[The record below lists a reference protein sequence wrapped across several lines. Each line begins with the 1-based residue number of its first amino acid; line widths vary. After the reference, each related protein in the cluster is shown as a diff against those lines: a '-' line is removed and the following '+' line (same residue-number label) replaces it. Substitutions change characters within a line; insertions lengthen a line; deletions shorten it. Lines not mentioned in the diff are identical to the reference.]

1 VTRETQQLPIDV
13 AHAAPLEQ
21 HCDAMFCG
29 VHINTSENSAVRH
42 TALGESR
49 SVPIVHGQNGVE
61 YGHAVRD
68 AMDSFTD
75 RLRSGESTGTTGG
88 RVKIVITNRPRWG
101 VELLRRQIRRKPMLS
116 NSDDIVRL
124 PRSS

>member
-1 VTRETQQLPIDV
+1 VPLQARGVTRETQQLPIDV
-13 AHAAPLEQ
+13 AHTAPREQ

-49 SVPIVHGQNGVE
+49 SVPIIHGQNGVE

-75 RLRSGESTGTTGG
+75 RPTA
-88 RVKIVITNRPRWG
+88 
-101 VELLRRQIRRKPMLS
+101 RRRIDGHHRRARQ
-116 NSDDIVRL
+116 DRDH
-124 PRSS
+124 